1 MPLTA
6 AQVKEEFFDC
16 AADTVERPSAT
27 QNLSLHEPV

>member
-6 AQVKEEFFDC
+6 AQVEEEFFDC
-16 AADTVERPSAT
+16 ATDAVERPAAT